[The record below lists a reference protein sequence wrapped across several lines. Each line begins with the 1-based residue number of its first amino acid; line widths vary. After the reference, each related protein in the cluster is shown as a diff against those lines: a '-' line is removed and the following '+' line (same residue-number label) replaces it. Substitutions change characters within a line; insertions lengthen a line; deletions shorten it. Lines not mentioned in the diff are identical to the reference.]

1 MNSKRPFYFLI
12 FLLAFLAFG
21 ALVGG
26 GAMIISPSG
35 ELLRM
40 PLSNL
45 GSSPFRSF
53 LIPGIILFLVLG
65 LMPTIIIFALIK
77 KPGNKFAEQFNFFR
91 DMHWSWA
98 YTIYIAFALIIW
110 IQIEMVFLQTVHW
123 LHTFYMF
130 YSILIIFI
138 SLRPQ
143 VRSLFKK

>member
-77 KPGNKFAEQFNFFR
+77 KPENIFAEQFNFFR

>member
-77 KPGNKFAEQFNFFR
+77 KPENKFAEQFNFFR

>member
-77 KPGNKFAEQFNFFR
+77 KPENIFAEQFNFFR

-138 SLRPQ
+138 SLQPQ

>member
-77 KPGNKFAEQFNFFR
+77 KPEKKFAEQFNFFR

>member
-77 KPGNKFAEQFNFFR
+77 KPEKKFAEQFNFFR

-138 SLRPQ
+138 SLQPQ